1 MKAVPGTDTCPRHFI
16 RIFEIPINI
25 RMKPFFTICAICV
38 FATGTMAQT
47 QLEAEL
53 PNCTGALNLYQF
65 NGLGFD
71 LAEELTAAEADL
83 YTYESE
89 DESPRFYY
97 IGTAPNNVVPI
108 ILGGEEGTLKIKGD
122 CRQMRRAAL
131 EDEGINQQYA
141 DLKSSFDDLNQRTRQ
156 LQSKFMQARN
166 GEDEAQLQSV
176 IADFKSLDDDKRENI
191 KNARETQPILGRIAA
206 INTFLSYQ
214 GQDDGTYGNEINYY
228 VNTFFQHVDFTDQ
241 GYNTLPWTYEGT
253 KNFATPLVK
262 VIEGENLY
270 NTLLAIVSKWPEG
283 SQAQFYAMGGAFAA
297 LLQAKKGITAQWA
310 DLMIERFA
318 DSQPSAIA
326 QLRQQV
332 QSAGTFLPGAEAP
345 DLVGQSPDGE
355 TIKLSDLRGQYVLID
370 FWASW
375 CGPCRRENP
384 NVVRVYN
391 EYHERGFEILGVSLD
406 SKADRWKGAIEK
418 DGLSWPHISDLGGWR
433 SIHARAYG
441 VTSIPETILLD
452 PEGKIL
458 ARGLRGPALEAKLAE
473 VLGAG
478 R

>member
-1 MKAVPGTDTCPRHFI
+1 NSGDEEALGEVVVSFKELDEEKRQ
-16 RIFEIPINI
+16 NI
-25 RMKPFFTICAICV
+25 
-38 FATGTMAQT
+38 Q
-47 QLEAEL
+47 
-53 PNCTGALNLYQF
+53 
-65 NGLGFD
+65 
-71 LAEELTAAEADL
+71 
-83 YTYESE
+83 
-89 DESPRFYY
+89 
-97 IGTAPNNVVPI
+97 
-108 ILGGEEGTLKIKGD
+108 
-122 CRQMRRAAL
+122 
-131 EDEGINQQYA
+131 
-141 DLKSSFDDLNQRTRQ
+141 
-156 LQSKFMQARN
+156 
-166 GEDEAQLQSV
+166 
-176 IADFKSLDDDKRENI
+176 
-191 KNARETQPILGRIAA
+191 NARETHPILGRIAA

-228 VNTFFQHVDFTDQ
+228 VNTFFQFVDHNDD

-262 VIEGENLY
+262 VVSGDNLY
-270 NTLLAIVSKWPEG
+270 NTLAATVSRWPEG

-297 LLQAKKGITAQWA
+297 LMQAKNSITVQWA
-310 DLMIERFA
+310 DMMIERFA

-326 QLRQQV
+326 QLRRQMET
-332 QSAGTFLPGAEAP
+332 ATTFLPGFEAP
-345 DLVGQSPDGE
+345 ELEGQSPEGE
-355 TIKLSDLRGQYVLID
+355 TIKLSDLRGQYVLLD

-406 SKADRWKGAIEK
+406 NNADRWKAAIEQ
-418 DGLSWPHISDLGGWR
+418 DGLSWQHMSDLGGWR
-433 SIHARAYG
+433 SAHARAYG

-452 PEGKIL
+452 PDGKIV

>member
-1 MKAVPGTDTCPRHFI
+1 
-16 RIFEIPINI
+16 
-25 RMKPFFTICAICV
+25 MKPLFTICALNFLALSLV
-38 FATGTMAQT
+38 AQT

-53 PNCTGALNLYQF
+53 LNCNGALNLYQF

-71 LAEELTAAEADL
+71 VAEELNATEADL
-83 YTYESE
+83 YAYESQ

-108 ILGGEEGTLKIKGD
+108 ILGGEEGTLKITGD

-131 EDEGINQQYA
+131 EDEGINQKYA
-141 DLKSSFDDLNQRTRQ
+141 VLKRSFDDLNQRTRQ
-156 LQSKFMQARN
+156 LQSKFMKARKS
-166 GEDEAQLQSV
+166 EDEAELDEV
-176 IADFKSLDDDKRENI
+176 IADFKALDEEKRQNI
-191 KNARETQPILGRIAA
+191 AAAKEANPILGRIAA

-214 GQDDGTYGNEINYY
+214 GQDDGTYGNELNYY
-228 VNTFFQHVDFTDQ
+228 VNTFFQHVNFTDE

-253 KNFATPLVK
+253 KNFTTPLLRV
-262 VIEGENLY
+262 VDGENLY
-270 NTLLAIVSKWPEG
+270 NTLFAIVSKWPEG

-297 LLQAKKGITAQWA
+297 LMQAKKGITAQWA

-318 DSQPSAIA
+318 DSQPTAID
-326 QLRQQV
+326 QLRRQV

-345 DLVGQSPDGE
+345 ELVGDSPEGK

-406 SKADRWKGAIEK
+406 NKADRWQAAIEK
-418 DGLSWPHISDLGGWR
+418 DGLTWPHISDLGGWR
-433 SIHARAYG
+433 SAHAKAYG

-452 PEGKIL
+452 PEGKIV
-458 ARGLRGPALEAKLAE
+458 ARGLRGDALEAKLAE